1 MIQDCFK
8 IVKIGSLWLPY
19 IYESHDN
26 KVYVGEVVNVFRRTI
41 NIKTISNTLLSI
53 TSQNYFSPIY
63 INIERKDYP
72 IPIDFSKIVRPYEQV
87 YVTNGEITINT
98 ISLKINE
105 ISSNMI
111 YTPTICMKIA
121 RKGIILDNVDLHK
134 LSKMLSKVSFIINIV
149 EKPNN
154 IIELIKKNNFINKLK
169 SLVNNIYGYL
179 NNTLEKGEVVDSIY
193 SFLGLGF
200 GYTPSSDDF
209 ISGLLGIL
217 NLFLSYNCRD
227 IIKLDKH
234 IILTRTNWVSGNLVY
249 LNHLGLFSSVFEEA
263 VEALL
268 MFNEYKI
275 IDSFLSLL
283 SIGHTSGFDMFI
295 GALTASTIIYDYCN
309 GTNILKD
316 FMKMIF
322 S

>member
-1 MIQDCFK
+1 MMQDYFR

-19 IYESHDN
+19 IHKSRDS

-41 NIKTISNTLLSI
+41 NIKTASNTLLSI

-63 INIERKDYP
+63 INIEGKDYL
-72 IPIDFSKIVRPYEQV
+72 IPIDFSKMVRPYERV
-87 YVTNGEITINT
+87 YINNGEVTINT

-105 ISSNMI
+105 ISGNMI
-111 YTPTICMKIA
+111 YTPTICMKIT

-134 LSKMLSKVSFIINIV
+134 LTKMLSKVSFIINIV

-154 IIELIKKNNFINKLK
+154 IIELVEKNNFMNLLEK
-169 SLVNNIYGYL
+169 LVNNIYGYL
-179 NNTLEKGEVVDSIY
+179 SNTLGEREVVDSIY

-209 ISGLLGIL
+209 ISGLLGVL
-217 NLFLSYNCRD
+217 NLFLSYSRRD
-227 IIKLDKH
+227 IIKLNKH

-268 MFNEYKI
+268 MFNEYRI
-275 IDSFLSLL
+275 IDAFLSLL

-295 GALTASTIIYDYCN
+295 GALIASIIVYDYCN
-309 GTNILKD
+309 GTNMLKK
-316 FMKMIF
+316 FMNKIF